1 MTKSRR
7 TIPPLLLGATLT
19 VVVLLLSLLSL
30 RMGIERYTSADIAH
44 GLAALCG
51 WEEPLPSPRQT
62 ILELRVW
69 RTLTSIGVGATLAL
83 SGGLLQGVFRNG
95 LASPSVMGI
104 TAGATLGASLAV
116 LAVGGYLPN
125 LEFESGAGFAPAV
138 VTVFSF
144 FGALAAAAF
153 VTVIGSW
160 GGRVSVPTLLLV
172 GIAVNSCAAGMI
184 SAIQSLSLE
193 DYEIAQA
200 IFSWTFGNLDDRSSS
215 HAAIV
220 WVGLAATAAVIP
232 FVALELDLL
241 AGGEEDAS
249 ALGVSTNRVKA
260 LALIGAALAAAV
272 AVAVAGAI
280 AFVGLIVPHILR
292 LVSGSSHRSLLPLC
306 LLGGPAFLVGAEV
319 LQRWFL
325 GSSALQPGVM
335 MSLVGGPFFL
345 VLLLWN
351 KRRIQAW

>member
-1 MTKSRR
+1 MLGVVLAVAVAALSMMSLR
-7 TIPPLLLGATLT
+7 IGLEPYSQSDVLDGIAALLG
-19 VVVLLLSLLSL
+19 
-30 RMGIERYTSADIAH
+30 
-44 GLAALCG
+44 
-51 WEEPLPSPRQT
+51 WKEPLPAPRQT
-62 ILELRVW
+62 ILELRIW
-69 RTLTSIGVGATLAL
+69 RTLTSIGVGATLAI

-138 VTVFSF
+138 VTLFSF
-144 FGALAAAAF
+144 LGALATAAF

-172 GIAVNSCAAGMI
+172 GIAVNSCAAGLI

-193 DYEIAQA
+193 DYEVAQA

-220 WVGLAATAAVIP
+220 WLGLAATAAIIP

-241 AGGEEDAS
+241 AGGEEDA
-249 ALGVSTNRVKA
+249 AGLGVSTNRVKA
-260 LALIGAALAAAV
+260 LALVGAALAAAV
-272 AVAVAGAI
+272 AVSVAGSI

-292 LVSGSSHRSLLPLC
+292 LVTTSSHRALLPLC

-319 LQRWFL
+319 LQRWYL
-325 GSSALQPGVM
+325 GSAALQPGVM

-345 VLLLWN
+345 ALLLWN
-351 KRRIQAW
+351 RRRIQAW